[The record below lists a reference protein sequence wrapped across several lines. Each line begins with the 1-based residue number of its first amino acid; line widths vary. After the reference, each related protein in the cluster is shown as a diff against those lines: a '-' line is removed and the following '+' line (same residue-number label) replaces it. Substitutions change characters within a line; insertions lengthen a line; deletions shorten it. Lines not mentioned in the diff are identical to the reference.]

1 MDSLLSS
8 QNKAALD
15 YFIQLPVSR
24 DMVCHLAK
32 ATAQV
37 IRCDSPPQILAA
49 PSNTL
54 TPPSTPPPADGLP
67 SLEEYITSIV
77 HRSHV
82 QVPTLMTSLVYLARL
97 QQRLPAVAKGM
108 ACTLHRIFL
117 AALIL
122 AAKNLNDSSPKNK
135 HWARYTTVRGYPGFG
150 FSITE
155 VKLMEKQ
162 MLFLLDWDLRVRNED
177 LYEHLEP
184 FLAPI
189 RGQLAMQERIRRQQ
203 QQQMLLEQQAQRQ
216 LLLEQHQVRS
226 HRYAAYSTYSP
237 DAARGALSRTPSLSP
252 PSQSSSSSSTS
263 SPSVRSV
270 DDDVLLSSADP
281 SRCRQGSV
289 ASDTSVSSSEM
300 VVHIVDPSTTN
311 SLKAAHTLH
320 RVLSCDEGLQQ
331 KPAKKA
337 RVGGASAGFLARLLN
352 PSRVAA

>member
-1 MDSLLSS
+1 
-8 QNKAALD
+8 
-15 YFIQLPVSR
+15 
-24 DMVCHLAK
+24 
-32 ATAQV
+32 
-37 IRCDSPPQILAA
+37 
-49 PSNTL
+49 
-54 TPPSTPPPADGLP
+54 
-67 SLEEYITSIV
+67 
-77 HRSHV
+77 
-82 QVPTLMTSLVYLARL
+82 MTSLVYLARL
-97 QQRLPAVAKGM
+97 QQRLPTVAKGM

-155 VKLMEKQ
+155 VNLMEKQ

-177 LYEHLEP
+177 LYENLEP

-189 RGQLAMQERIRRQQ
+189 RSQLVMQERIRRQQ
-203 QQQMLLEQQAQRQ
+203 AQQQ
-216 LLLEQHQVRS
+216 LLLEQQQRQMLVEQRP
-226 HRYAAYSTYSP
+226 RYPAYSSYAV

-252 PSQSSSSSSTS
+252 PTQSSSSSS

-289 ASDTSVSSSEM
+289 ASDTSSDLS
-300 VVHIVDPSTTN
+300 VHIVDPSTTN

-320 RVLSCDEGLQQ
+320 RVLSYDEGLQQ

-352 PSRVAA
+352 PSRVVV

>member
-1 MDSLLSS
+1 
-8 QNKAALD
+8 
-15 YFIQLPVSR
+15 
-24 DMVCHLAK
+24 
-32 ATAQV
+32 
-37 IRCDSPPQILAA
+37 
-49 PSNTL
+49 
-54 TPPSTPPPADGLP
+54 
-67 SLEEYITSIV
+67 
-77 HRSHV
+77 
-82 QVPTLMTSLVYLARL
+82 
-97 QQRLPAVAKGM
+97 VAKGM

-135 HWARYTTVRGYPGFG
+135 HWARYTSVRGYPGFG

-155 VKLMEKQ
+155 VNLMEKQ

-189 RGQLAMQERIRRQQ
+189 RSQLVMQERIRRQQ
-203 QQQMLLEQQAQRQ
+203 QQQQMMLEQQQQRQ
-216 LLLEQHQVRS
+216 LLLEQHQVRT
-226 HRYAAYSTYSP
+226 HRYPAYSTYAP
-237 DAARGALSRTPSLSP
+237 DAARGAHSRTPSLSP

-281 SRCRQGSV
+281 SRCRQGSI
-289 ASDTSVSSSEM
+289 ASDTSASSTEP
-300 VVHIVDPSTTN
+300 VVHIVEPTN

-352 PSRVAA
+352 PSRVVV